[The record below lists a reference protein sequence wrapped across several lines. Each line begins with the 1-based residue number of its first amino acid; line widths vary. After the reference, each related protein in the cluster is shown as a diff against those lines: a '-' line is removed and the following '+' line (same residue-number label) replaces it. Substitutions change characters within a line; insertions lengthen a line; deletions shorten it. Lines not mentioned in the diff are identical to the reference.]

1 MKTWVA
7 TVVRKEYYRVSV
19 EMPDDA
25 SIEDIKSELVD
36 ETFDVEYDDLDFE
49 YEELAE
55 VNYNIANKAWEKK
68 A

>member
-36 ETFDVEYDDLDFE
+36 ETFDVDYDDLGFE
-49 YEELAE
+49 CEELAE